1 MNTTDDDARN
11 QIDPTSAATL
21 ADLARF
27 MKILRLHADSP
38 TYRDL
43 EKRAM
48 RLGRSLPRATL
59 GEVLAGR
66 RFPSKAFL
74 LTFVELCGIDPAR
87 DRRWEQAWNR
97 LVVIYKFSGATVAEG
112 EVEPVL
118 PAEETIT
125 PHGGDDLARA
135 VREAVEALRRIGEE
149 LAQSGQRDLAGRVLN
164 TSFNL
169 QNSPLTAGVRPAA
182 SDEQDPVGLLGDA
195 AGGGVAGG
203 VPGPGTSSWSEVRRA
218 PRQSVGGS
226 ENPGAAEPKKA
237 IEKGRLP
244 AVWRMEPRNPD
255 FTGRD
260 AVLVSLR
267 RRLQSGGAA
276 VVQALRGL
284 GGVGKTQIAVEYAH
298 RFATAYDVVW
308 WISAEDSSLI
318 GEQLLA
324 LGVELGLVKHGD
336 DVSAAAPVVKAH
348 LRGRERW
355 LLVFDNAED
364 PSGLREWLP
373 GGPGHVIIT
382 SRASGWEHLAAV
394 VSVDVMARVEAVA
407 LLRNHHSDL
416 DESEAEE
423 LAQALGDLPL
433 ALAQAAGFLAE
444 TATSVNE
451 YLHLLTEHS
460 GAVLSEGRTGDY
472 PRPLAAAI
480 ELSTAQL
487 AATDPVAL
495 GILRVCAF
503 FAPDAIPVRWLSN
516 IRAQRA
522 DLEGELIA
530 LATAVNNP
538 VAVRRSVGVINRF
551 GLATVSRDGLRLH
564 RLVQSI
570 IRHQIPAD
578 RVELVQKCAREILVS
593 LDPGDPEDPS
603 LWPQWA
609 AVIPHL
615 MALDPATAD
624 DQNLKR
630 MICAGTWYLIEQ
642 GASDTSSRLAGEIYQ
657 RWHAAAGSADF
668 YTMWMGRCLARAL
681 REQGRYE
688 NARKIYEDT
697 LPFSR
702 RELGDDH
709 PDTLRLAHG
718 CAINLRM
725 LGRYHDARDLQQ
737 DTLERYRMAL
747 GVDHPHTLHSAN
759 HLAVDFS
766 EIGDFDRARELH
778 EQTLSQYRRVLGE
791 DHPDT
796 LRSANNL
803 AVDMRNLGQHEQAR
817 RLQEDTLARRRRV
830 LGEDHPY
837 TLHSANS
844 LSETLYISGR
854 YESAWQM
861 LEDVFGRYVRLLGEG
876 HPDALRAARN
886 LAETLHQLGHDERAR
901 ELQENTLAR
910 YRSVLGD
917 GHPETVR
924 TAAHLVKI
932 LTALGL
938 YDEAREITVRLLE
951 QAS

>member
-1 MNTTDDDARN
+1 MNPTDDDARN

-21 ADLARF
+21 QDLARF

-87 DRRWEQAWNR
+87 DRRWEKAWNR
-97 LVVIYKFSGATVAEG
+97 LVVIYKFSGAAEAES

-118 PAEETIT
+118 LPEETIT
-125 PHGGDDLARA
+125 SQGTDDWARA
-135 VREAVEALRRIGEE
+135 VREAVEELRTIGEE
-149 LAQSGQRDLAGRVLN
+149 LAQIGRRDLAGRIVS
-164 TSFNL
+164 TSLSL
-169 QNSPLTAGVRPAA
+169 QNGALTAGGRPVAG
-182 SDEQDPVGLLGDA
+182 DRGKPIELLGD
-195 AGGGVAGG
+195 VAGED
-203 VPGPGTSSWSEVRRA
+203 VADTAPGHDSGSSSGLRRL
-218 PRQSVGGS
+218 PRQSAGGS
-226 ENPGAAEPKKA
+226 ETPGAAESGEV
-237 IEKGRLP
+237 IEEGGLP
-244 AVWRMEPRNPD
+244 AIWRMEPRNPD

-284 GGVGKTQIAVEYAH
+284 GGVGKTQIAIEYAH

-318 GEQLLA
+318 GEQLLT

-364 PSGLREWLP
+364 SAGLREWLP

-416 DESEAEE
+416 DEDEAEE
-423 LAQALGDLPL
+423 LAHALGDLPL

-451 YLHLLTEHS
+451 YLHLLADHS

-472 PRPLAAAI
+472 PRPLAAAV
-480 ELSTAQL
+480 ELSTTQL

-516 IRAQRA
+516 IRSQRG
-522 DLEGELIA
+522 DLDGELGA
-530 LATAVNNP
+530 LATAVESP
-538 VAVRRSVGVINRF
+538 VAVRRSVGIINRF

-578 RVELVQKCAREILVS
+578 RVDLVQKCAREILVS

-603 LWPQWA
+603 VWPQWA

-630 MICAGTWYLIEQ
+630 IACAGTWYLIEQ
-642 GASDTSSRLAGEIYQ
+642 GASETSRRLAEDLY
-657 RWHAAAGSADF
+657 RSWHATAGPTDF
-668 YTMWMGRCLARAL
+668 YTMWIGRCLARAL

-688 NARKIYEDT
+688 KARKIYDDT
-697 LPFSR
+697 LLFSR

-725 LGRYHDARDLQQ
+725 LGRYYEARDLQK
-737 DTLERYRMAL
+737 DTLGRYRTTL

-759 HLAVDFS
+759 HLAVDLS
-766 EIGDFDRARELH
+766 EIGEFDRARELH

-837 TLHSANS
+837 TLYSANS

-861 LEDVFGRYVRLLGEG
+861 QEDILGRYVRLLGEG
-876 HPDALRAARN
+876 HPDSLRAARN
-886 LAETLHQLGHDERAR
+886 LAETLHQLGHDDRAR
-901 ELQENTLAR
+901 ELQENTLTR

-917 GHPETVR
+917 GHPETLR

-932 LTALGL
+932 FTALGL
-938 YDEAREITVRLLE
+938 HDEAREISARLLE
-951 QAS
+951 RTN